1 LKDQDQMTLVTILT
15 ESKKVKKDEII
26 ELVTS
31 FLPAPGIDIL
41 KSKGYSVCA
50 LKEQDGLIRSYFL
63 KNTD

>member
-1 LKDQDQMTLVTILT
+1 MKSGDTSACSQAKSVPDGEIL
-15 ESKKVKKDEII
+15 

-41 KSKGYSVCA
+41 IAKGYSAWCH
-50 LKEQDGLIRSYFL
+50 KESEDLIRSYFV